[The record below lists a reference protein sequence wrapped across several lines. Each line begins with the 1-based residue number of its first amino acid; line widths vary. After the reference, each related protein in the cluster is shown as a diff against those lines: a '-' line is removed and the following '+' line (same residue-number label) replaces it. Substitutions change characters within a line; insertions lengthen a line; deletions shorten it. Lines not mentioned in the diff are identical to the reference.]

1 MAESCF
7 AGRLAPPVGA
17 EVFMSFSETISPLL
31 GRCALVW
38 FYGSGA
44 MNIINQW
51 SVVTA
56 QLASRHVPLPPLF
69 LVVALIMIV
78 LGCLSLLLG
87 YHARHGAVILFG
99 LTIVAAVLLHD
110 YWHFADAG
118 TRALEFEI
126 FARDIAI
133 CGGLLLMV
141 GVGAGPFAVDNRGGG
156 GGRRGR

>member
-1 MAESCF
+1 
-7 AGRLAPPVGA
+7 
-17 EVFMSFSETISPLL
+17 MSFSETISPLL

-38 FYGSGA
+38 FYGSAA
-44 MNIINQW
+44 MNIVHNW
-51 SVVTA
+51 ASVTG
-56 QLASRHVPLPPLF
+56 QLDDRHVPLPPLF

-110 YWHFADAG
+110 YWHFTDDAA
-118 TRALEFEI
+118 RAVEFEL

-141 GVGAGPFAVDNRGGG
+141 GVGAGPIAVDNRGGG
-156 GGRRGR
+156 GGRRR

>member
-1 MAESCF
+1 
-7 AGRLAPPVGA
+7 
-17 EVFMSFSETISPLL
+17 MSFSETISPLL

-44 MNIINQW
+44 MDIIHNW
-51 SVVTA
+51 ASVTN
-56 QLASRHVPLPPLF
+56 QLALRHVPLPPLF
-69 LVVALIMIV
+69 LVVGLIMIV

-118 TRALEFEI
+118 ARAMEFEI

-141 GVGAGPFAVDNRGGG
+141 GVGAGPFAVDNRSGG
-156 GGRRGR
+156 GGRRR